1 MKYKTTKLFVV
12 LNEETLEIMKD
23 KNGKAQKFKTEK
35 EADDSEAAGR
45 LDMWTAVSVHFIHRF
60 IHHEANGLN

>member
-45 LDMWTAVSVHFIHRF
+45 LNMSTAVLVHFRHRF
-60 IHHEANGLN
+60 IHYEANGLN